1 MLQYERLPTLCHA
14 CGLIGH
20 LVSSCPIVEITPE
33 TKLQYGDWLRYFSSS
48 TTTVVSRTQ
57 GRIHYHA
64 PNLNTPASG
73 TELPTLSKE
82 PIDVLVQPSDEG
94 SAANPS
100 HLSFEFPTPLEDLLN
115 ETDISVALGVLAPP
129 PLMIIKPDGETIVAE
144 SPN

>member
-1 MLQYERLPTLCHA
+1 MAIETGSSL
-14 CGLIGH
+14 GSLIGN
-20 LVSSCPIVEITPE
+20 ITK
-33 TKLQYGDWLRYFSSS
+33 TYTMRIDGNMTTYLRVGCCVNVNSPVRRCDFI
-48 TTTVVSRTQ
+48 
-57 GRIHYHA
+57 GG
-64 PNLNTPASG
+64 SG